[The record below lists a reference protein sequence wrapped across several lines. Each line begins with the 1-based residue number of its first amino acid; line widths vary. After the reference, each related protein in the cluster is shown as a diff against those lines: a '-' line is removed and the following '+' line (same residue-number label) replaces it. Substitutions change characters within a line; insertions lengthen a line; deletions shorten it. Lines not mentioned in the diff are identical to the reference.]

1 MAGMREEGREQ
12 RKTVGQEGVGVDRGG
27 AGGGRWR
34 DQRLSEIEVEPAD
47 ENGLRDLR
55 WPGSPSQ

>member
-27 AGGGRWR
+27 GRVEA
-34 DQRLSEIEVEPAD
+34 DGEIR
-47 ENGLRDLR
+47 G
-55 WPGSPSQ
+55 